1 MYMKLSVYDIIND
14 PLPKLN
20 ELQIINAE
28 IKSFETDNGIVE
40 VFNKEIKMDKLSSEH
55 IYSLSLTYGLIPRGI
70 IQVGV
75 GKCDSCEA
83 NLRDLAIGLLLTG
96 AEQFMCFHNHPGG
109 TRAISE
115 ADIEL
120 TRRYKELGK
129 ILDIQF
135 LKHIMITQGYYTECE
150 DTRTEIIFGKEV
162 IV

>member
-1 MYMKLSVYDIIND
+1 MKLSVYDIIND

-109 TRAISE
+109 NKNISN

-120 TRRYKELGK
+120 TQKYKAIGDLIGIEF
-129 ILDIQF
+129 I
-135 LKHIMITQGYYTECE
+135 KHIMITQNYYTECK
-150 DTRTEIIFGKEV
+150 DNTTTILFGKEV
-162 IV
+162 VL